1 MPSLILT
8 DTVASLAELKEAPL
22 ETFSAADGHAIAIL
36 DKDKPAFYCVSPELY
51 EYFMELAEDAELS
64 RIVEERQHE
73 EPIPVE
79 LESLRR

>member
-36 DKDKPAFYCVSPELY
+36 DKDKPAFYCVSPEL
-51 EYFMELAEDAELS
+51 
-64 RIVEERQHE
+64 
-73 EPIPVE
+73 
-79 LESLRR
+79 

>member
-22 ETFSAADGHAIAIL
+22 ETFGAADGHAIAIL
-36 DKDKPAFYCVSPELY
+36 DKDCVSPELY
-51 EYFMELAEDAELS
+51 EYFMELAEDAELT

>member
-1 MPSLILT
+1 
-8 DTVASLAELKEAPL
+8 
-22 ETFSAADGHAIAIL
+22 
-36 DKDKPAFYCVSPELY
+36 
-51 EYFMELAEDAELS
+51 MELAEDAELT